1 MLNTEMGIPAYTK
14 RSFIERQH
22 NKSKSEKNLDYNF
35 PLILKVKGLHK
46 LNHSFYKCEEKA
58 L

>member
-22 NKSKSEKNLDYNF
+22 NKSKSAKNLDYNF
-35 PLILKVKGLHK
+35 PLILKNAGNVIK
-46 LNHSFYKCEEKA
+46 E
-58 L
+58 